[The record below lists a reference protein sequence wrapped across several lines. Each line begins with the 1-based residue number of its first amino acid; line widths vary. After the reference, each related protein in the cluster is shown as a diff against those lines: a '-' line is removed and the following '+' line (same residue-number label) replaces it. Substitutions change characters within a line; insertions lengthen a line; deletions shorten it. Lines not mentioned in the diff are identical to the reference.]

1 MPINM
6 NLLLLNRI
14 QEPVQ
19 SLQCEGGL
27 LTLKEHDAS
36 IVKEDVILLA
46 GTECQILHTP
56 MPIKQVRQIIK
67 ALPFA
72 LEDKLANDLDQN
84 HLVYLGREDGEAYA
98 ATISHEAIGF
108 ISQSS
113 PCKQMFFLPL
123 LLPIINNGISVLII
137 DGQACVRLGELFAF
151 SVPTEL
157 LALTLEKYFAG
168 NEETKELALCFSQT
182 TDDLLI
188 VQLESL
194 GLEINIQNY
203 MDIHNSIAAEV
214 LVSKSNLLTDIY
226 QVKDIKAQGANNKFK
241 ALAALAAC
249 LFVTI
254 VTSNFINA
262 SQKDN
267 LASLINGA
275 SKQYYQQLFPG
286 EKVRRGLKRV
296 FADKLEGASPDSQG
310 ATGFTQM
317 LAKASSEIRKNKNA
331 QLQSVRFTD
340 KKGELE
346 ISLLTS
352 NIAQLDNIKQMLEK
366 SHLKVEIASAN
377 NDGKRIKGL
386 LKVTNNG

>member
-1 MPINM
+1 MHM

-14 QEPVQ
+14 QEPAQ
-19 SLQCEGGL
+19 SLQCEDGL
-27 LTLKEHDAS
+27 LTLKERDVS

-56 MPIKQVRQIIK
+56 MPIKQIRQIIK

-72 LEDKLANDLDQN
+72 LEEKLANDLDQN

-98 ATISHEAIGF
+98 ATISHETIGF

-113 PCKQMFFLPL
+113 PCKKMFFLPL
-123 LLPIINNGISVLII
+123 LLPIINNGVSILII
-137 DGQACVRLGELFAF
+137 DGQACVRLGEFFAF
-151 SVPTEL
+151 CVPTEL
-157 LALTLEKYFAG
+157 LALTLEKYFSG

-194 GLEINIQNY
+194 GLEINIQSY

-214 LVSKSNLLTDIY
+214 LLSKNNLLTDIY

-241 ALAALAAC
+241 TLAALAAC

-286 EKVRRGLKRV
+286 ERVRRGLKRV